1 MRKMDK
7 DEAIEICNG
16 WFAYLE
22 SQKEKARRLQEAAT
36 LARKGKQDEARKIV
50 NEVDRQPR
58 VYDGARLEPAVRR
71 LIELVNEHD

>member
-1 MRKMDK
+1 MRKMSK
-7 DEAIEICNG
+7 EEAIEVCNG

-36 LARKGKQDEARKIV
+36 LARNGNQEEARKIV
-50 NEVDRQPR
+50 RQIDNQPR

-71 LIELVNEHD
+71 LIELLEK